1 VNDRKPGEYFLLAAT
16 LFLLIDIQCFPNDQ
30 TRQINNSA
38 LPKYGEIKLDLKE
51 EIRIGS
57 ENDENSLF
65 NRVRG
70 VAVDRQD
77 NIYINDMSNY
87 RIQKFDRNGK
97 YLQTIGRFGQGPG
110 ELQMPFDIRL
120 ENITQNIFIQ
130 DYGPRIVVFTSQGA
144 LLRQFITS
152 GGIAEDFVPNADGS
166 IWAIRWT
173 HANNHELCKIDE
185 NGKDLRT
192 LSSFPYTAIRT
203 VTDKVVHIYTSG
215 YELGMYIAEID
226 EQSIIYGYSG
236 EYSLHVIDRNGQPL
250 YNIVKDEPPPR
261 FTADKKNGFKKSSI
275 PSKKPYFFK
284 IITDS
289 EGRIYVQRNM
299 NTKTILGRGPSEPTE
314 KEVDIFSK
322 KGVFLYRSKLPGNTR
337 LIKDGFLYNYQI
349 DEDTGLEVVNR
360 FKIINWSRIQTE

>member
-1 VNDRKPGEYFLLAAT
+1 VNYRKPGEYFLFAAT
-16 LFLLIDIQCFPNDQ
+16 LFLLIGIRCFPKNQ

-38 LPKYGEIKLDLKE
+38 LLKYGEIKLDLKE

-70 VAVDRQD
+70 VDVDRQD
-77 NIYINDMSNY
+77 NIYINDMSNF

-110 ELQMPFDIRL
+110 ELQMPFFIRL
-120 ENITQNIFIQ
+120 ENITQNIFIK
-130 DYGPRIVVFTSQGA
+130 DYVPRIVVFTSKGSF
-144 LLRQFITS
+144 LRQFITA
-152 GGIAEDFVPNADGS
+152 GGSAADFVPNADGS
-166 IWAIRWT
+166 IWAIIST

-185 NGKDLRT
+185 NGKVLRT
-192 LSSFPYTAIRT
+192 LSSFPNTVIRT
-203 VTDKVVHIYTSG
+203 VTDKVDNVYTSG
-215 YELGMYIAEID
+215 YELSMYIAEID

-236 EYSLHVIDRNGQPL
+236 EYSLHVIDRNGNPL
-250 YNIVKDEPPPR
+250 FDITKDGPAPR
-261 FTADKKNGFKKSSI
+261 FTAEERAGFRNSPV
-275 PSKKPYFFK
+275 PSRKPYFFK

-299 NTKTILGRGPSEPTE
+299 NTKTILGRGPSEPME
-314 KEVDIFSK
+314 KEVDLFSK

-349 DEDTGLEVVNR
+349 DEDTGMEVVNR
-360 FKIINWSRIQTE
+360 FKIINWSQIKTE

>member
-1 VNDRKPGEYFLLAAT
+1 VNYRKPGEYFLLAAT
-16 LFLLIDIQCFPNDQ
+16 LFLLIDIRCFPKDQ

-57 ENDENSLF
+57 ENDEDSLF
-65 NRVRG
+65 NRVG
-70 VAVDRQD
+70 EVAVDRED
-77 NIYINDMSNY
+77 NIYINDMSNF

-110 ELQMPFDIRL
+110 ELQMPFFIRV
-120 ENITQNIFIQ
+120 ENIAQNIFIR
-130 DYGPRIVVFTSQGA
+130 DYGPRIVVFTSKGN
-144 LLRQFITS
+144 LLRQFITA
-152 GGIAEDFVPNADGS
+152 GGSAEDFVPNADGS

-192 LSSFPYTAIRT
+192 LSSFPYTAIWT
-203 VTDKVVHIYTSG
+203 VTDKVDHIYTSG

-250 YNIVKDEPPPR
+250 YDIVKDEPPPR
-261 FTADKKNGFKKSSI
+261 FTADEKNRFKKSSI
-275 PSKKPYFFK
+275 PSKKPYYFK

-299 NTKTILGRGPSEPTE
+299 NTKTILGRGPSEPIE

-322 KGVFLYRSKLPGNTR
+322 NGIFLYKSKLPGNTCV
-337 LIKDGFLYNYQI
+337 IKDGFLYNYHI
-349 DEDTGLEVVNR
+349 DEETGLEIVKR
-360 FKIINWSRIQTE
+360 FRINNWSRIKTE